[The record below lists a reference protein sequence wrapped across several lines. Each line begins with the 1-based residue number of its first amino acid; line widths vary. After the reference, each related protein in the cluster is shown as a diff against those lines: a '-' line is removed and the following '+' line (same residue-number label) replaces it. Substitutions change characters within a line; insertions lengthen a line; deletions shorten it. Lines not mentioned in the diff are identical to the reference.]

1 MLSPTEVSSRVHSF
15 LASLSLDKKRVLLV
29 VPDSTRTAPIGPMF
43 RAIFAA
49 LNERTSALDVMI
61 ALGTHPPMSD
71 EQINARLEI
80 SSHERVTTFAGV
92 GCFNHEWNNPDALFL
107 LGTIPEREI
116 AQLSGGLFSMD
127 VPVTFN
133 KTALG
138 YDHLL
143 ILGPVFP
150 HEVVGFSGGNKYLFP
165 GIGGPEI
172 LNFFHWLGAVIS
184 NARIIGHG
192 PTPVRRV
199 VDRAARM
206 VPVPTSAICLVVSP
220 ANELVGLSCG
230 SPEEAWQE
238 AAQLSSEVHIV
249 RKPRA
254 FKTVLSRCPPMY
266 DDLWVGGKAMYKLE
280 PVVADGGELII
291 YAPHITE
298 ISSVHGA
305 LIERIGYHC
314 RDYFLSDWDKFKELP
329 WGVLAHSTHVRGQ
342 GVMEGGVEKCR
353 IRVTLATGISRE
365 TCERINLGYR
375 DPASIRVEEF
385 ENREGEGV
393 LYVAKAGEMLYRLE
407 DEPEWA
413 RDE

>member
-1 MLSPTEVSSRVHSF
+1 MLSPTESSRVHSF
-15 LASLSLDKKRVLLV
+15 LGSLPLDQKRVLLV
-29 VPDSTRTAPIGPMF
+29 VPDSTRTAPIGLLF

-49 LNERTSALDVMI
+49 LGERTSAFDVMI

-80 SSHERVTTFAGV
+80 SAFERETTYASV
-92 GCFNHEWNNPDALFL
+92 HCFNHEWNNPDALSL
-107 LGTIPEREI
+107 LGTIPASEI
-116 AQLSGGLFSMD
+116 SELSGGLFSMD

-133 KTALG
+133 KRALS
-138 YDHLL
+138 YDHIL
-143 ILGPVFP
+143 ITGPVFP

-184 NARIIGHG
+184 NAKIIGHG

-199 VDRAARM
+199 VDRAAQM
-206 VPVPTSAICLVVSP
+206 VPVATSAVCLVVSP
-220 ANELVGLSCG
+220 TGELVGLSCG
-230 SPEEAWQE
+230 SPESAWQE
-238 AAQLSSEVHIV
+238 AAALSSEVHIV
-249 RKPRA
+249 RKPGA
-254 FKTVLSRCPPMY
+254 FHTVLSRCPPMY

-314 RDYFLSDWDKFKELP
+314 RDYFLGDWDKFKDLP

-342 GVMEGGVEKCR
+342 GVMEAGVEQCR
-353 IRVTLATGISRE
+353 IQVTLATGISRE
-365 TCERINLGYR
+365 VCEKINLGYR

-385 ENREGEGV
+385 ENREAQGV

-413 RDE
+413 RG